1 MLYNDVILE
10 NFLHPK
16 NAGEIENADGTGEV
30 GSIGCGDVVRLT
42 IRVEDDIITDA
53 KFAVFGGAAA
63 LACASFITNAIK
75 NKTTEEALSIASSGE
90 LDRALGGLPAAR
102 LKSAVFVCEAVQ
114 AAIKNYYDKN
124 GIGYDPFDFALGC
137 SICDGCEE

>member
-10 NFLHPK
+10 NFLHPE
-16 NAGEIENADGTGEV
+16 NVGEIENADGAGEV
-30 GSIGCGDVVRLT
+30 GSISCGDVVSLT
-42 IRVEDDIITDA
+42 IRVENNIITNA
-53 KFAVFGGAAA
+53 KFTVFGGAAA
-63 LACASFITNAIK
+63 IACASFIT
-75 NKTTEEALSIASSGE
+75 KTIRNRTPEEALSIASSGE

-114 AAIKNYYDKN
+114 AAIKNYYDRN